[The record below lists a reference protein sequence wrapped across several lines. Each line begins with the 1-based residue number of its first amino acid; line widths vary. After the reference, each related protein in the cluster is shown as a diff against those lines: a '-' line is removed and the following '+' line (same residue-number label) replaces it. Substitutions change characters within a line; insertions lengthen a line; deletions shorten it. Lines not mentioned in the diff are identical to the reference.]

1 MSVLIIKLGATGDV
15 VRTTPLLRR
24 LDGPVSWITA
34 ENNLA
39 LLQGID
45 REVRCVSW
53 ENRRYVADTAYD
65 LVINLEDDRESSSFL
80 KQLKF
85 KQLFGAHLNG
95 DDNLTYTSDSRA
107 WFDLSLIS
115 AYGREKADRLKLLNR
130 RTYQQLIFNGLGLG
144 FSGDPYYLPPPRP
157 TGLQGDVA
165 ISSTAGGVWPMKKWA
180 YYDELK
186 KELEAAGLKV
196 NMLEGRP
203 TLLEHLADVQGHRC
217 LVSGDSL
224 PMHLAL
230 GSGVRCVSIFTCT
243 SPWEIY
249 GYGLQEKIV
258 SPFLAKFF
266 YARGYDA
273 RATTAIIVDEVFS
286 AVMNQLSAAPPAAK
300 AMAREGKQP
309 SQQKFR
315 RVIRD
320 AISPNSEAGAT
331 AGQPRVTINAYS
343 RAS

>member
-1 MSVLIIKLGATGDV
+1 MSTLIIKLGATGDV

-24 LDGPVSWITA
+24 LDGRVSWITA

-39 LLQGID
+39 LLEGIG

-53 ENRRYVADTAYD
+53 ENRKYVADTAYD
-65 LVINLEDDRESSSFL
+65 LVINLEDDRQTSVFL
-80 KQLKF
+80 SELKF

-95 DDNLTYTSDSRA
+95 DDQLTYTSDSRE

-115 AYGREKADRLKLLNR
+115 AYGRDEADQLKLLNR
-130 RTYQQLIFNGLGLG
+130 RTYQELIFGGLSLG
-144 FSGDPYYLPPPRP
+144 FNGEPYYLPRPRP
-157 TGLQGDVA
+157 TGLKGDVA
-165 ISSTAGGVWPMKKWA
+165 ISSTAGPVWPMKKWA

-186 KELEAAGLKV
+186 TELEAAGLKV
-196 NMLEGRP
+196 NILESRP

-258 SPFLAKFF
+258 SPFLRMFF
-266 YARGYDA
+266 YKRGYD
-273 RATTAIIVDEVFS
+273 RKATTAISVKRVLD
-286 AVMNQLSAAPPAAK
+286 AVMAQ
-300 AMAREGKQP
+300 
-309 SQQKFR
+309 F
-315 RVIRD
+315 
-320 AISPNSEAGAT
+320 EALPVA
-331 AGQPRVTINAYS
+331 VS
-343 RAS
+343 

>member
-15 VRTTPLLRR
+15 VRTTPLLSR

-34 ENNLA
+34 GSNLA

-45 REVRCVSW
+45 RELCCVSW
-53 ENRRYVADTAYD
+53 ENRKRVADTAYD
-65 LVINLEDDRESSSFL
+65 LVINLEDDRETSSFL
-80 KQLKF
+80 KELKF

-95 DDNLTYTSDSRA
+95 ADQLAYTSDSRG

-115 AYGREKADRLKLLNR
+115 AYGREEADRLKLLNR
-130 RTYQQLIFNGLGLG
+130 RTYQELIFEGLGLG
-144 FSGDPYYLPPPRP
+144 FSGERYYLPRACP
-157 TGLQGDVA
+157 TGLRGDVA
-165 ISSTAGGVWPMKKWA
+165 ISSTAGPIWPMKKWA

-186 KELEAAGLKV
+186 SELESKGLKV
-196 NMLEGRP
+196 NTLRNRP

-249 GYGLQEKIV
+249 DYRVQTKII
-258 SPFLAKFF
+258 SPLLEEFF
-266 YARGYDA
+266 YKRGYDE
-273 RATTAIIVDEVFS
+273 RATMAINVNEVFE
-286 AVMNQLSAAPPAAK
+286 AVINQLQASA
-300 AMAREGKQP
+300 
-309 SQQKFR
+309 
-315 RVIRD
+315 
-320 AISPNSEAGAT
+320 EAENGT
-331 AGQPRVTINAYS
+331 RSTLLLTDFPCEFSTG
-343 RAS
+343 

>member
-34 ENNLA
+34 EKNFA
-39 LLQGID
+39 LLEGIH
-45 REVRCVSW
+45 RELRCVSW
-53 ENRRYVADTAYD
+53 ENRKRVADTAYD
-65 LVINLEDDRESSSFL
+65 LVINLEDDRETSSFL
-80 KQLKF
+80 KELKV
-85 KQLFGAHLNG
+85 KQLFGAYLNG
-95 DDNLTYTSDSRA
+95 DDQLTYTSDSRD

-115 AYGREKADRLKLLNR
+115 SYGREEADRLKLLNR
-130 RTYQQLIFNGLGLG
+130 RTYQELIFHGLTLG
-144 FSGDPYYLPPPRP
+144 FNGERYYLPRPRP

-165 ISSTAGGVWPMKKWA
+165 ISSTAGPIWPMKKWA

-186 KELEAAGLKV
+186 KELESSGLKV
-196 NMLEGRP
+196 NILQGRP

-258 SPFLAKFF
+258 SPFLGKFF
-266 YARGYDA
+266 YKRGYD
-273 RATTAIIVDEVFS
+273 RDATNAISVENVMD
-286 AVMNQLSAAPPAAK
+286 AVMTQLDAPVVSAH
-300 AMAREGKQP
+300 
-309 SQQKFR
+309 
-315 RVIRD
+315 
-320 AISPNSEAGAT
+320 
-331 AGQPRVTINAYS
+331 
-343 RAS
+343 

>member
-1 MSVLIIKLGATGDV
+1 MSILIIKLGAAGDV

-39 LLQGID
+39 LLQEID
-45 REVRCVSW
+45 REVRFVSW

-95 DDNLTYTSDSRA
+95 DDQLTYTSDSRA

-115 AYGREKADRLKLLNR
+115 VYGRQKADRLKLLNR
-130 RTYQQLIFNGLGLG
+130 RTYQELIFSGLGLEFKG
-144 FSGDPYYLPPPRP
+144 ETYYLQPARV

-165 ISSTAGGVWPMKKWA
+165 ISSTAGSVWPMKKWA
-180 YYDELK
+180 YYDQLQ
-186 KELEAAGLKV
+186 KELQATGLKV
-196 NMLEGRP
+196 NVLQNRP
-203 TLLEHLADVQGHRC
+203 SSLEHLADVQGHRC

-243 SPWEIY
+243 SPWEIC
-249 GYGLQEKIV
+249 GYGLQEKII
-258 SPFLAKFF
+258 SPFLQKFF
-266 YARGYDA
+266 YKRGYD
-273 RATTAIIVDEVFS
+273 RNATTAISVRRIMDAVMAQLDAS
-286 AVMNQLSAAPPAAK
+286 AVS
-300 AMAREGKQP
+300 
-309 SQQKFR
+309 
-315 RVIRD
+315 V
-320 AISPNSEAGAT
+320 
-331 AGQPRVTINAYS
+331 
-343 RAS
+343 